1 MTITIPGLFGLIRDK
16 EDEVCVLGGGGGMYV
31 REECEYVG
39 LKDK

>member
-16 EDEVCVLGGGGGMYV
+16 EDEVCVLGGGMYV